1 MCHRR
6 RMVVLAGMGLG
17 TLALSFGH
25 PLAAQTLDL
34 RLRVDSIGTPIVGA
48 IVRLLGSGGEA
59 FRGLTDEA
67 GRLLIRAPEP
77 GSYRLRID
85 RIGSTGLT
93 TDPFSLEAGRTV
105 YKVIS
110 MASSPFRLPTVEV
123 SAFPRCEL
131 PGPRSEAAVALWE
144 EVQKALTAQVITASL
159 GLPLHIRRFVREVD
173 VRGGT
178 QREWV
183 VTSRV
188 SREAPFESLAPG
200 DLATRGFAYDVG
212 DTAVFAAPDAALLL
226 SSAFVST
233 HCFYAS
239 GDEGGLAGLRFLPL
253 VGRRVPEVTGILWLD
268 RETAQLRS
276 LDFSYTGLGGF
287 LGRWNLGGRI
297 DFTRVPGGRW
307 IVSQWH
313 VRMPRLEAS
322 SSRGRPRLAGY
333 LDNGG
338 HAEITLDTTR
348 ILHHAVL
355 VGRVWDST
363 AGRGLAGAAVSLAAG
378 TVGLLADSAG
388 AFRITLSASG
398 PVAVSVEHPNLGLLG
413 DPATREAVLSLG
425 DTTFIEFAVPSI
437 ATFARAHCPRAGRAG
452 YVSIVGTARKA
463 DGSPAVGQEVVA
475 LRRGDGA
482 DLPLRGVRP
491 ARVGKSGTFGI
502 CGAPAT
508 GTLRVMLRSAGA
520 VPADTLVVL
529 RGASQWIE
537 LKARS

>member
-1 MCHRR
+1 MCYRR

-123 SAFPRCEL
+123 RAFPRCEL

-233 HCFYAS
+233 H
-239 GDEGGLAGLRFLPL
+239 
-253 VGRRVPEVTGILWLD
+253 
-268 RETAQLRS
+268 
-276 LDFSYTGLGGF
+276 
-287 LGRWNLGGRI
+287 
-297 DFTRVPGGRW
+297 
-307 IVSQWH
+307 
-313 VRMPRLEAS
+313 
-322 SSRGRPRLAGY
+322 
-333 LDNGG
+333 
-338 HAEITLDTTR
+338 
-348 ILHHAVL
+348 
-355 VGRVWDST
+355 
-363 AGRGLAGAAVSLAAG
+363 
-378 TVGLLADSAG
+378 
-388 AFRITLSASG
+388 
-398 PVAVSVEHPNLGLLG
+398 
-413 DPATREAVLSLG
+413 
-425 DTTFIEFAVPSI
+425 
-437 ATFARAHCPRAGRAG
+437 
-452 YVSIVGTARKA
+452 
-463 DGSPAVGQEVVA
+463 
-475 LRRGDGA
+475 
-482 DLPLRGVRP
+482 
-491 ARVGKSGTFGI
+491 
-502 CGAPAT
+502 
-508 GTLRVMLRSAGA
+508 
-520 VPADTLVVL
+520 
-529 RGASQWIE
+529 
-537 LKARS
+537 